1 MGALKLTYQNEKPT
15 LKVVKGLFS
24 NEEKS
29 CAGVYRYGFNG
40 MESDNEV
47 KGLKNSYT
55 TEFRQYDPRLGRW
68 ITVDPLFRKFP
79 WQSPYVAFDNKPI
92 VLADPNG
99 DCPTCKEDDGGSS
112 EDDGGSSN
120 ESKDVNTIGAPV
132 VTDPDI
138 ILSDKTRI
146 ITPKEASRAFINK
159 LPTDP
164 TFGFIQSG
172 TGFEKVGFAAAGF
185 GSEGGGGSFIAVKP
199 TQQEVALIIDQII
212 PIQINPVNGLVSNNT
227 LNTVTNVITSNI
239 GAFVSSLP
247 ASGTPQ
253 KVEHAPTN
261 VSVLINTGGNQA
273 VELNNGNQ
281 ILRAIIALNNPNID
295 NVNIIRE
302 DSGGVLFPDGSFGVF
317 GTSPGQILLKISSK
331 INVFGF

>member
-1 MGALKLTYQNEKPT
+1 MMPTATYKFRE
-15 LKVVKGLFS
+15 G
-24 NEEKS
+24 
-29 CAGVYRYGFNG
+29 YRYGFNG
-40 MESDNEV
+40 QEKDDEV
-47 KGLKNSYT
+47 KGVGNQYT

-68 ITVDPLFRKFP
+68 LAIDPLFRKFP

-138 ILSDKTRI
+138 ISRGTIIKTK
-146 ITPKEASRAFINK
+146 TALEAFNK
-159 LPTDP
+159 TPTDP
-164 TFGFIQSG
+164 TFGFTPLG
-172 TGFEKVGFAAAGF
+172 AGF
-185 GSEGGGGSFIAVKP
+185 GKVAFVAGSGGDGGGGVFIAVKP
-199 TQQEVALIIDQII
+199 TQQEVALFITQII
-212 PIQINPVNGLVSNNT
+212 PIQINPTNGLVSNNT

-239 GAFVSSLP
+239 NAFVSSLP

-261 VSVLINTGGNQA
+261 VSVLINTGGNQV

-281 ILRAIIALNNPNID
+281 IVRAIVALNNPNID
-295 NVNIIRE
+295 NVNITRE
-302 DSGGVLFPDGSFGVF
+302 NSGGVLFPDGSFGIL
-317 GTSPGQILLKISSK
+317 GSSPGQILLKISSK